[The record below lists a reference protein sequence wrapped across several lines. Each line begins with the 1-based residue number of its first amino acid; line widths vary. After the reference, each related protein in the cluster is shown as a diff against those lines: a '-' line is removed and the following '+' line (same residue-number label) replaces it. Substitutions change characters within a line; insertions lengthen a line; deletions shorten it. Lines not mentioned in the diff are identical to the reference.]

1 MTQTIIAYRFDGVK
15 STLFR
20 MAKRS
25 NKFRLEVVVRRDVIS
40 SRQSNAAFQ

>member
-1 MTQTIIAYRFDGVK
+1 MTQTIIAYKFDGVK

-25 NKFRLEVVVRRDVIS
+25 SRFRLEVDVRREVIS